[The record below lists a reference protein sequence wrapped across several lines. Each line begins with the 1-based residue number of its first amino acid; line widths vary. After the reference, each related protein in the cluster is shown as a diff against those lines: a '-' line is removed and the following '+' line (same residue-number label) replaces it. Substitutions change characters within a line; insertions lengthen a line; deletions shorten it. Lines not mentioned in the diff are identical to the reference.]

1 MKEQIITSLTH
12 QAKQAH
18 AIAMAVFTES
28 QKRTPSKKELAKHS
42 YTALMM
48 SNRLAD
54 IAEMVADLEPQ
65 NATGDAKA

>member
-28 QKRTPSKKELAKHS
+28 QKENLG
-42 YTALMM
+42 
-48 SNRLAD
+48 
-54 IAEMVADLEPQ
+54 
-65 NATGDAKA
+65 TGD